1 MISFFLPMIP
11 PNTTAQEHKVAVR
24 GGKPVFYD
32 PPEVKKTKEKLIGG
46 LALHVPSEPFKGAV
60 ELKVQWLYPHKEKHN
75 IGQWKTTKPD
85 TDNLNKAL
93 KDCMTQLGFWKD
105 DSQVSVEHIE
115 KRYNDIS
122 GIYIEVR
129 EL

>member
-1 MISFFLPMIP
+1 MIRFFLPMIP
-11 PNTTAQEHKVAVR
+11 PNTTAQEHKVAIKN
-24 GGKPVFYD
+24 GKPYFYD
-32 PPEVKKTKEKLIGG
+32 TPEVKKTKEKLIGG
-46 LALHVPSEPFKGAV
+46 LALHVPQEPFEGPV
-60 ELKVQWLYPHKEKHN
+60 ELKVQWLYPHNAKHK
-75 IGQWKTTKPD
+75 IGQWKETKPD

-115 KRYNDIS
+115 KRYNDVS